1 MLPPALKELGSLALT
16 VLLVVAWTMPAQ
28 AQDDMAD
35 VQIKTTEVAE
45 GVYMLEGRGGNI
57 GVSVGEDGAF
67 VIDDQFAPLTE
78 RILAAVA
85 ELSDQPVRFVVNTHW
100 HGDHTG
106 GNENMGEAGAI
117 IVAHEN
123 VRARMSTEQFNATFD
138 RTTLPAPEGA
148 WPVVTFTDQVTFHW
162 NGDDIHVLHQEP
174 AHTDGDAVIHFA
186 NANVVHMGDTYF
198 NGFYPYID
206 VSSGGSLDGMI
217 AVADR
222 VLGLADDDTQII
234 PGHGPLSSKA
244 ELQAY
249 RDMLNSVRDNVRT
262 LIADGA
268 DRQALINAKPTADF
282 DEQWGGG
289 FMQPD
294 VWVGILYDSVS
305 GDE

>member
-1 MLPPALKELGSLALT
+1 MLPTPLQKSGALALI
-16 VLLVVAWTMPAQ
+16 VLLIAAVPAQ
-28 AQDDMAD
+28 AQDDMAE
-35 VQIKTTEVAE
+35 VQITTTEVAE

-57 GVSVGEDGAF
+57 GVSVGADGAF
-67 VIDDQFAPLTE
+67 MIDDQYAPLTE
-78 RILAAVA
+78 RIRSAIADLT
-85 ELSDQPVRFVVNTHW
+85 DHPVRFVVNTHW

-106 GNENMGEAGAI
+106 GNENLGEAGAI

-123 VRARMSTEQFNATFD
+123 VRERMSTEQFNAAFD
-138 RTTLPAPEGA
+138 RTTPPSPEGA
-148 WPVVTFTDQVTFHW
+148 WPVITFTDAVTFHW
-162 NGDDIHVLHQEP
+162 NGDDIHVMHVDP
-174 AHTDGDAVIHFA
+174 AHTDGDAIIHFA

-206 VSSGGSLDGMI
+206 VSSGGTLDGII
-217 AVADR
+217 AAADR
-222 VLGLADDDTQII
+222 VLDLSDDETKII
-234 PGHGPLSSKA
+234 PGHGSLSNKA

-249 RDMLNSVRDNVRT
+249 RDMLNSVRDTVRT

-294 VWVGILYDSVS
+294 VWVGILYDAVA